1 MANHIIINNTPI
13 IVDQYLKS
21 DGEVKLN
28 IDARERFSKLE
39 GSILG
44 YKHITS
50 NDINPDNNNGYTVD
64 TYNKWEKNY
73 FYTFENDSDILYLAT
88 DNFTE
93 TLKNDTNGIIKIY
106 SYKTSII
113 DITLDNDVIGV
124 YNRLGQPADS
134 ISDAY
139 TGIFRIIGK
148 NGNFS
153 FDRIVYQ
160 NSNTVL
166 YTSTKELLQ
175 YYFENKNIYYRTLK
189 TVNEA
194 LEVEWE
200 VLCLQPSDSIIQ
212 NVRGSSVPFSAY
224 GAYNLNKTIYDK
236 IEETEVKLNN
246 SLTEMAQI
254 VNNAEKISN
263 KKSQIPEDNAND
275 ESLYPNMEL
284 IRNLET
290 SIKNEIVGK
299 RNDFYGEVFNDYI
312 DNEANG
318 GYSHAEGHF
327 TRTDGYC
334 SHAEG
339 YVTEAKGDSSHAEG
353 LSTRA
358 LSDFSHS
365 EGLETEV
372 QSKSSHV
379 EGYNNQVGIKG
390 YPVIGSTKGEKN
402 YWELTIPNIDFNV
415 FGFSYNIDTN
425 IKNAY
430 LENDIIQL
438 DLNYHYYNR
447 FKIVSIEQDEYTT
460 LLIITTINDE
470 IIEDYDLS
478 LKDAIPDDFSWLSE
492 NKNYIWVTG
501 KSYGTDIPLH
511 NGTHGEGSSNIAIGL
526 GAHAEGAN
534 TQALG
539 NYSHTEGKSTK
550 AHYSAHAEGASTEA
564 LGEYSHAEGGWTTA
578 EGNFGHSE
586 GTETQAL
593 GYVSHAEGRK
603 NVASGSISHAEG
615 DDTKAKGRCSHAEGL
630 ESQANG
636 EVSHAEGW
644 GTVANGNYSHAEGWE
659 SKTQGTAS
667 HAEGWSRATADYS
680 HSEGYNTQASG
691 VSSHA
696 EGNNTIAR
704 GNSQHVEGKFNI
716 EDNENKYA
724 HIVGNGS
731 SGNRSNAHTVDWQ
744 GNAWYSG
751 GLELENGNLK
761 IKGSSLDI
769 DNGKLLING
778 SPIEGSG
785 GGSTSSINLIDGT
798 GKNSLLQVS
807 AAEASGEAS
816 FAEGSVTFAR
826 GFASHA
832 EGEETDAIGFAS
844 HTEGSFSEA
853 RGSYSHAEGIA
864 TYVSG
869 QGAHV
874 EGLGTTATVDYSH
887 VQGKWNIIDSE
898 KKYAHIVG
906 NGEDSESLSN
916 AHTLDWEGNAWYA
929 KSVEAPT
936 IYTNQVILLSSGNK
950 KFALKVRDDGTL
962 YTEEVSN

>member
-28 IDARERFSKLE
+28 IDARDRFNKLE
-39 GSILG
+39 GNILG

-88 DNFTE
+88 DNFTK
-93 TLKNDTNGIIKIY
+93 TLKDDTNGIIKIY

-113 DITLDNDVIGV
+113 DITLDNDIIGV

-139 TGIFRIIGK
+139 TGIFRIVGK
-148 NGNFS
+148 NENFS
-153 FDRIVYQ
+153 SDRIVYQ

-166 YTSTKELLQ
+166 HTSAKELLQ

-593 GYVSHAEGRK
+593 GYVSHAEG
-603 NVASGSISHAEG
+603 
-615 DDTKAKGRCSHAEGL
+615 
-630 ESQANG
+630 
-636 EVSHAEGW
+636 
-644 GTVANGNYSHAEGWE
+644 
-659 SKTQGTAS
+659 
-667 HAEGWSRATADYS
+667 
-680 HSEGYNTQASG
+680 
-691 VSSHA
+691 
-696 EGNNTIAR
+696 NNTIAR